1 MKTDEDA
8 WRAFTELGAETLSRL
23 QRNEISMTEAFR
35 FFEAQ
40 SDLIADK
47 DAVQSILDAVSEID
61 GFPRH
66 YSELMGLLASY
77 PSSNKL
83 IEWLKS

>member
-1 MKTDEDA
+1 METDEDA

-23 QRNEISMTEAFR
+23 QRNDISMNEAFQI
-35 FFEAQ
+35 FEAQ
-40 SDLIADK
+40 SDLIADQE
-47 DAVQSILDAVSEID
+47 AVQSILDVVSEID
-61 GFPRH
+61 GFPRR

-77 PSSNKL
+77 PSRDKL